1 MKINGIDTYEEF
13 GVAEWTVVPSHSEFV
28 NTDSQWI
35 SGWASPI
42 LRPSEPGLKIYKVTM
57 MIKSD
62 TRQKMWEMGS
72 RFIGALMDP
81 CEIEF
86 NDFDTYF
93 YGVIK
98 DSNHAETVLKRWH
111 KLEVSLI
118 GYEYG
123 LEESFSFSGKTEFS
137 VENCGSMQCPCTLI
151 VYPSADI
158 SNFTIYGL
166 TKNKNTGKDSGITFK
181 NLKSGVAV
189 RIDRKTKKVTSA
201 STSVTHDMNMM
212 PVLDPGTNQIRC
224 TSSNAQITILYN
236 PFYV

>member
-1 MKINGIDTYEEF
+1 MKINGVDTYDEF
-13 GVAEWTVVPSHSEFV
+13 GVTEWTVVPSHAEFV

-42 LRPSEPGLKIYKVTM
+42 LRPSEPGLKTYKVTM

-62 TRQKMWEMGS
+62 TRQEMWEMGS

-86 NDFDTYF
+86 NDFDTCF

-111 KLEVSLI
+111 KLEVNLI

-123 LEESFSFSGKTEFS
+123 PEESFSFSGKTEFS
-137 VENCGSMQCPCTLI
+137 VENYGSMRCPCTLI

-181 NLKSGVAV
+181 NLKSGIAV

-201 STSVTHDMNMM
+201 LSSVTHEMNML
-212 PVLDPGTNQIRC
+212 PVLDPGKNQIRC